1 MVNLVNRKK
10 EAPVINEKRGKNIG
24 KAFKFS
30 LQEEEKNNNL
40 ACAVSEIV
48 LELVSARRRPKMI
61 SHLTE
66 SANVHSPLL
75 SALKESLVVTG

>member
-1 MVNLVNRKK
+1 M
-10 EAPVINEKRGKNIG
+10 KR
-24 KAFKFS
+24 
-30 LQEEEKNNNL
+30 EEKISEKHLNFPYKKKKKNNV

-48 LELVSARRRPKMI
+48 LELVSARWRPKMI
-61 SHLTE
+61 SNLTE